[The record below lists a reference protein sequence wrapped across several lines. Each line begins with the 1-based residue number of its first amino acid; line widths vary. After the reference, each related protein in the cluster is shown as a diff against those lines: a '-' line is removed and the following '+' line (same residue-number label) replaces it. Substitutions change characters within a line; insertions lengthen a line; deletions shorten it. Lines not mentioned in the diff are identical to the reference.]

1 MYVYNEL
8 ERRVVNHLHSDGNN
22 AYQTNARHDAS
33 NRFSWSPRNE
43 EQSRRSSCGSQ
54 GTSDLSK
61 VAFSNNHLRLT
72 ELPDLG
78 GGRTAAKE

>member
-1 MYVYNEL
+1 METT
-8 ERRVVNHLHSDGNN
+8 RIK
-22 AYQTNARHDAS
+22 QTHDTMQVIVLAGS
-33 NRFSWSPRNE
+33 LRNE